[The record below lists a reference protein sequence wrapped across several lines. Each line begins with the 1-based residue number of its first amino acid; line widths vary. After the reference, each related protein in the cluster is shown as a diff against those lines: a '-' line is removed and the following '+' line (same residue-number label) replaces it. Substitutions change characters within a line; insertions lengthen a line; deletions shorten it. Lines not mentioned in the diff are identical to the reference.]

1 MLIQVGLTKNL
12 LVLILMNISSYN
24 LSDKKR
30 NNVRLNIK
38 VIKHNPTRL
47 ASLRLW
53 NADIKLHDNHIKSP
67 SFKDNNFYQHEK
79 PHIN

>member
-12 LVLILMNISSYN
+12 LVLVLMNINSYN

-38 VIKHNPTRL
+38 VIKHNPTRI
-47 ASLRLW
+47 ASLRL
-53 NADIKLHDNHIKSP
+53 
-67 SFKDNNFYQHEK
+67 
-79 PHIN
+79 